1 MKPLIIPNKLSESP
15 APNYDAWEFRTRI
28 SAQSKDLLETLL
40 DNDPE
45 PTTGRNGKIWKAWK
59 SRNDATAELLVKAL
73 DDDQLIHIR
82 GLETEPAKM
91 WERLKTV
98 HEKTG
103 VTGSATDLWTHFHTA
118 VYTDSSIPLRNH
130 ISTIRSY
137 AEALDR
143 LHSDKPSDTQI
154 IARIFTSL
162 PPSYSTIIKILKNS
176 DKANN
181 LDYITERILAEETTQ
196 KSANNFMIHPSG
208 SVNALMATPKSNVI
222 CVNPICIAA
231 NRVGHTI
238 FGLVEEKKDS
248 GRSGGINLEVSLLIH
263 PLLQHLPLRMQVLF
277 LTMCSEWYDNRHYFL
292 FIFLLYLF
300 SLLPST
306 RLRGSVERTIS

>member
-1 MKPLIIPNKLSESP
+1 MGKNDTYKLSEIP
-15 APNYDAWEFRTRI
+15 VPNYDAWEFRTRI

-45 PTTGRNGKIWKAWK
+45 PTTGQNGKIWKAWK
-59 SRNDATAELLVKAL
+59 SRNDAAAELLVKAL

-98 HEKTG
+98 HETTG
-103 VTGSATDLWTHFHTA
+103 VTGSATDLWTRFHTA
-118 VYTDSSIPLRNH
+118 TYTDSSIPLRNH

-176 DKANN
+176 DNADN

-196 KSANNFMIHPSG
+196 KSA
-208 SVNALMATPKSNVI
+208 
-222 CVNPICIAA
+222 
-231 NRVGHTI
+231 
-238 FGLVEEKKDS
+238 
-248 GRSGGINLEVSLLIH
+248 
-263 PLLQHLPLRMQVLF
+263 
-277 LTMCSEWYDNRHYFL
+277 DNSMTDYS
-292 FIFLLYLF
+292 IE
-300 SLLPST
+300 
-306 RLRGSVERTIS
+306 GEC

>member
-1 MKPLIIPNKLSESP
+1 MGKNDTYKLSEIP

-28 SAQSKDLLETLL
+28 SAQSKDLLKTLL

-45 PTTGRNGKIWKAWK
+45 PTTGHNSKTWKAWK
-59 SRNDATAELLVKAL
+59 SRNDATAELLVNAL

-103 VTGSATDLWTHFHTA
+103 VTGSATDLWTQFHTA
-118 VYTDSSIPLRNH
+118 AYTDSSIPLRTH

-137 AEALDR
+137 AEALER

-162 PPSYSTIIKILKNS
+162 PSSYSTIIKILKNS
-176 DKANN
+176 EKAHD
-181 LDYITERILAEETTQ
+181 LEYITEHILAEETTQ
-196 KSANNFMIHPSG
+196 KSANHSVIHPSN
-208 SVNALMATPKSNVI
+208 SVNAALMATPKSNVI
-222 CVNPICIAA
+222 CVNPICKAA
-231 NRVGHTI
+231 NRVGHTVDNCFWPGGGKEGQWPEWWFKSRGI
-238 FGLVEEKKDS
+238 PDS
-248 GRSGGINLEVSLLIH
+248 STS
-263 PLLQHLPLRMQVLF
+263 
-277 LTMCSEWYDNRHYFL
+277 TT
-292 FIFLLYLF
+292 
-300 SLLPST
+300 PST
-306 RLRGSVERTIS
+306 ATATLVSTGSHFVL